1 MNLVPT
7 LIDGA
12 TVVVLRVEY
21 KIKDSDC
28 EFFERL
34 IVQFHNWIRE
44 TKIEYLVFDF
54 EEEKFIPHEFILE
67 LMRLRKRFGGPFLF
81 SGVNN
86 QQKLT
91 IESYGYNR
99 EYPFFMTPEDAIR
112 ALRIQC
118 PGITETI
125 IKSKINYNK
134 GILGENEDHSPLKD
148 IKKVVEKQRAS
159 C

>member
-1 MNLVPT
+1 
-7 LIDGA
+7 
-12 TVVVLRVEY
+12 
-21 KIKDSDC
+21 
-28 EFFERL
+28 
-34 IVQFHNWIRE
+34 
-44 TKIEYLVFDF
+44 
-54 EEEKFIPHEFILE
+54 
-67 LMRLRKRFGGPFLF
+67 
-81 SGVNN
+81 
-86 QQKLT
+86 
-91 IESYGYNR
+91 
-99 EYPFFMTPEDAIR
+99 MTPEDAIR

>member
-99 EYPFFMTPEDAIR
+99 EYPF
-112 ALRIQC
+112 L
-118 PGITETI
+118 
-125 IKSKINYNK
+125 
-134 GILGENEDHSPLKD
+134 
-148 IKKVVEKQRAS
+148 
-159 C
+159 